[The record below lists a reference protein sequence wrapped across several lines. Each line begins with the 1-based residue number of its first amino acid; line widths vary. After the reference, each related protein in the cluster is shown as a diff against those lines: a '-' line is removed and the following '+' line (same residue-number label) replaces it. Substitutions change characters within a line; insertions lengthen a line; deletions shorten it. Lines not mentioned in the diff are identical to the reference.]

1 MIKLRDLEYLTAI
14 DKYKH
19 FGKAAQSCFVSQPT
33 LSGQIMKLEQQL
45 SLQLVERH
53 RRNVMLTPAGATLV
67 EQAKIVLQAAE
78 QFEACAKALLDPL
91 AGDLH
96 LGLIPTL
103 APYLLPYIMADLNTE
118 LSNINFFLHEN
129 QTQILLQQLD
139 EGQLD
144 VLILPYLPDM
154 EKFESYHLF
163 DEPLVLAAPQGHRL
177 AHKQGLVLNDLHD
190 EKILTLA
197 DGHCLKEQA
206 MGYCFAAGA
215 KEDHR
220 FQATSLETLRHMVAS
235 GIGITLLPSLAVQ
248 ENLAADSV
256 CYSSFQAP
264 APIRSICLLI
274 RPNYSRMQCVRAVVA
289 SVRQSL
295 GKSFK
300 ILQQGEKS

>member
-67 EQAKIVLQAAE
+67 EQAKNVLQAAE

-118 LSNINFFLHEN
+118 LPNINFFLHEN

-163 DEPLVLAAPQGHRL
+163 DEPLVLATHATNKGIEKTLKAIANGLTALKINSLEAKDSLKGLITAGKEGDSPTLIIDVDIHGKHHVYKENLEVLEKGFNEL
-177 AHKQGLVLNDLHD
+177 AKDV
-190 EKILTLA
+190 A
-197 DGHCLKEQA
+197 DDVAKELLKE
-206 MGYCFAAGA
+206 
-215 KEDHR
+215 
-220 FQATSLETLRHMVAS
+220 
-235 GIGITLLPSLAVQ
+235 
-248 ENLAADSV
+248 
-256 CYSSFQAP
+256 
-264 APIRSICLLI
+264 
-274 RPNYSRMQCVRAVVA
+274 
-289 SVRQSL
+289 
-295 GKSFK
+295 FK
-300 ILQQGEKS
+300 A